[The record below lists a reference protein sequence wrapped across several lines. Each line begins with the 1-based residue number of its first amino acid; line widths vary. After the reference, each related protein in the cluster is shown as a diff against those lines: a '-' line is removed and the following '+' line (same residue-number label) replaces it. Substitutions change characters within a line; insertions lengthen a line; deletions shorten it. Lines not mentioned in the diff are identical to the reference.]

1 MPACSQRLP
10 VFNGNYDSRRLTC
23 RSKINHLNFMK
34 INLIQYINENTGN
47 FLFLH
52 SQLFGSYNIVS
63 FIIVLPQMVGK
74 SVFIIT
80 EDKDKI
86 NRCLPSSLPNDNYV
100 KYKEVKD
107 KNLSEG
113 YILIDD
119 LKLYQ
124 DNNLQNIL
132 IPSDK
137 LKVIIL
143 TKGNIKIDKEFLN
156 ITNILYLCL
165 CEDSA
170 ILKHDLS
177 IISTDTS
184 EDLENKNVVQN
195 FWIKKVTNNV
205 LLSINKKHLITG
217 KKREFL
223 ILNNFTDI
231 IYTDESMDNIDVT
244 NIETIHTNRI
254 KLDYY
259 IRLINGF
266 YKKNL
271 LSDDIDVLTLIFYV
285 DTENI
290 ESVENYNKIIIYI
303 EEYEK
308 NFKDLLSKALKIRY
322 DDDIGAHIEKS

>member
-1 MPACSQRLP
+1 
-10 VFNGNYDSRRLTC
+10 
-23 RSKINHLNFMK
+23 
-34 INLIQYINENTGN
+34 
-47 FLFLH
+47 
-52 SQLFGSYNIVS
+52 
-63 FIIVLPQMVGK
+63 MVGK

-259 IRLINGF
+259 IRL
-266 YKKNL
+266 
-271 LSDDIDVLTLIFYV
+271 
-285 DTENI
+285 
-290 ESVENYNKIIIYI
+290 
-303 EEYEK
+303 
-308 NFKDLLSKALKIRY
+308 
-322 DDDIGAHIEKS
+322 